1 MDTFTIPTTHD
12 PAVNRARCVLYRLS
26 ALALAD
32 PRTGSWARLI
42 EPATRLLADQALAVL
57 RDEAQA
63 VAAPLARGEKKLDE
77 IEIARLF
84 DALPDSEEALNALY
98 EASFGLL
105 VSSTAPPYES
115 EYVDGKLSF
124 QRAQLLAD
132 VAGYYRAFGLE
143 TSTSH
148 PERPDHVA
156 LELEFMANLLD
167 LEQQAATSDLPEAS
181 ERRGICRDAQRQ
193 FVTDHLAWWL
203 PAFAAL
209 LRREVVQGFY
219 AEVTALLAALIAAER
234 ALLSV
239 PPPHVAPQPTRID
252 HPEECDGC
260 ALSGINS
267 EL

>member
-12 PAVNRARCVLYRLS
+12 PAVNRARCVLYRLT

-42 EPATRLLADQALAVL
+42 EPATRLLAGEALAVL
-57 RDEAQA
+57 RDEPQA
-63 VAAPLARGEKKLDE
+63 TAVPLARGEKRLDE
-77 IEIARLF
+77 TDITRLF
-84 DALPDSEEALNALY
+84 DALPDSEGALNALY
-98 EASFGLL
+98 EGSFGLL

-124 QRAQLLAD
+124 QRAHLLAD

-143 TSTSH
+143 PSTAH

-156 LELEFMANLLD
+156 LELEFMATLLD
-167 LEQQAATSDLPEAS
+167 LEQQAAACCSPEALEQQS
-181 ERRGICRDAQRQ
+181 ICRDAQRQ

-209 LRREVVQGFY
+209 LRREVVHGFY
-219 AEVTALLAALIAAER
+219 AEVADLLAALIAAER

-239 PPPHVAPQPTRID
+239 PPPHVAPQPSRID
-252 HPEECDGC
+252 RPEECDGC

-267 EL
+267 DL